1 MKLLIITA
9 SKGFDKN
16 IVRMLKTAGVK
27 HFSFQDVNGYQD
39 NADQN
44 LNDHWFATEATVT
57 ESVLYYAFVAEENTN
72 QLLAEVDQFNAVQNV
87 QSHIHAAVVAI
98 EKMNNLNL

>member
-16 IVRMLKTAGVK
+16 IVRMLKKAGVK
-27 HFSFQDVNGYQD
+27 HFSFQEVNGYEI
-39 NADQN
+39 ASEHHIEDQ
-44 LNDHWFATEATVT
+44 WFATEGAVT
-57 ESVLYYAFVAEENTN
+57 ESVLFYAFVPKENSEK
-72 QLLAEVDQFNAVQNV
+72 LLHEVNQFNAVKNV
-87 QSHIHAAVVAI
+87 QSHVHAAVVAI